1 MRVTNSMMY
10 RNFTSSTNTVHSR
23 LNKSFNKISTGAEY
37 EAAADS
43 PISYY
48 QSRKIDNQYLD
59 VKSKAAL
66 IKDVQNRIYQQELG
80 ARDIQQ
86 VLTREGGARTIV
98 MRARTGTTTGTALDT
113 LSADLLQMQHEIV
126 NSLNV
131 QYQDFYVYGG
141 NDLST
146 PPFSLSA
153 NGETLTFSHIFPGE
167 EEATVIEMTLAET
180 PKDSGKYGYSAK
192 GVSGPGV
199 DPNVPS
205 LTGLPS
211 DPQELLTKAM
221 SEQGRIDIGY
231 GTIRDQDTLLDTFTG
246 GLNLLTGINSDA
258 VKANAGTKADGI
270 YKDKNG
276 GILEY
281 LNNSALG
288 VIGQA
293 KQAIDKYGTNAD
305 NTIPDSRDA
314 AKLDEILG
322 RVLGEMTMTEHH
334 ISSVYSDLGNKY
346 KLMETTYDSLNK
358 LSDNL
363 KEQYTDIMGADAYES
378 IIDMWENQY
387 SYNASLKLGA
397 QLMSSS
403 LFDFMR

>member
-10 RNFTSSTNTVHSR
+10 RKFTSSTNTVHSR
-23 LNKSFNKISTGAEY
+23 LNKSFNKIATGSAY
-37 EAAADS
+37 ETAADS

-48 QSRKIDNQYLD
+48 QGRKIDNQFLD

-66 IKDVQNRIYQQELG
+66 IKDVQNRIYQQEVG

-86 VLTREGGARTIV
+86 VLTREGGARTVV

-113 LSADLLQMQHEIV
+113 LSSDLLQMQHEIV
-126 NSLNV
+126 NNLNA

-153 NGETLTFSHIFPGE
+153 DGKTLTFSHIFPGE
-167 EEATVIEMTLAET
+167 KEATVIDMTLTEKGGA
-180 PKDSGKYGYSAK
+180 DSGSYEYIATVKS
-192 GVSGPGV
+192 S
-199 DPNVPS
+199 PNPS
-205 LTGLPS
+205 LTGLPTGAE
-211 DPQELLTKAM
+211 ELLTKAM

-231 GTIRDQDTLLDTFTG
+231 GTIRDHDTLLDTFTG
-246 GLNLLTGINSDA
+246 GLNLLTGISSDA
-258 VKANAGTKADGI
+258 VKASTTNGV
-270 YKDKNG
+270 YKDKEG
-276 GILEY
+276 KGILDY

-293 KQAIDKYGTNAD
+293 KQAIDKYGTD
-305 NTIPDSRDA
+305 DA
-314 AKLDEILG
+314 SKDPAKLDEILN
-322 RVLGEMTMTEHH
+322 RVLGDMTMTEHH
-334 ISSVYSDLGNKY
+334 ISTVYSDLGNKY
-346 KLMETTYDSLNK
+346 KLMDTTYDSLNK
-358 LSDNL
+358 LGDNL

-387 SYNASLKLGA
+387 SYSASLKLGA